1 MHVRVFLLL
10 LFSVFFAAQEVEEV
24 ITTGSLIKDVEA
36 DSSPVELI
44 TKDDLNDLNINNVA
58 EISKYL
64 SSSSGS
70 HFQTNSLDGVDQ
82 GMSNI
87 TLRGLDHASTL
98 ILINSK
104 RHTFSGTTSQEGEGY
119 IDTNIIPVIAFEKV
133 EVLKEGA
140 TSLYGS
146 DAVAGVIN
154 FFTYKEF
161 EGFKLKFGEQGT
173 TNYESKETNVGFLYG
188 AKNSNTN
195 LVIAYDQLEKKPLSA
210 NEIPRIAELG
220 LSLLGNTFIV
230 SAEDEINEGL
240 YAGTYFEGQIVPDP
254 NCIENGGRLSGGF
267 CRFLY
272 GTRFNIVNDEDH
284 QKFYF
289 SLSNKNH
296 ELTAISSNI
305 KVNDNPQSPSYPA
318 LSFLN
323 RAIQPGEAG
332 SPFNVPVRWYGR
344 PLAGL
349 YPSPLSPKDITQHHI
364 NYTYTTEMY
373 DYDFE
378 FSITNSEH
386 QNEHNRPDFIN
397 SRFLDA
403 IQGNGGPNGDLLWNV
418 FDPRE
423 NSRELTSYLQGAE
436 KSNKKGA
443 LTTIDFLARSE
454 YSNISFVLGAQMSN
468 ERLNISFNELAQ
480 VEYDKDGK
488 LTRTA
493 DLFFLGGGR
502 NISKSRD
509 KFALFLEAER
519 TFFEVLDLR
528 LAARY
533 EDYSN
538 DSSFDPKLSLRYQPN
553 EKVSLRASRGTSFA
567 MPSMAQMFPS
577 DVNLGSVQDGE
588 NGGVY
593 VRQAKLGNPNL
604 KPSLSTNTNFGFIF
618 DDNIQKLTIDYWE
631 IDFSDRIVLQSP
643 QALLDQNPN
652 GPSITRN
659 DIGDLIGITTT
670 YFNEESTLVSGIDFE
685 YQRFFDLKNYG
696 ELDLTIRGTNL
707 IEFITTNQD
716 NDVTC
721 LALNCLKKI
730 DRVGKFNFDSHI
742 HALPE
747 NRINS
752 FLKWRFNNYILG
764 LNARYIDSYVNNITI
779 PQASIDRGYSN
790 KVDSSLMFDLSVDL
804 PLSEIFTINTIDGDY
819 ELKTNFAIINL
830 FDEKAP
836 RLYDAPDFSYD
847 TRVHDPRGRMLSIQF
862 ELARK

>member
-1 MHVRVFLLL
+1 MYVRVFLLL
-10 LFSVFFAAQEVEEV
+10 FFSIFVVAQEVEEV

-44 TKDDLNDLNINNVA
+44 TKEDFDDLNINNVA

-64 SSSSGS
+64 TSSSGS
-70 HFQTNSLDGVDQ
+70 HFQTNALDGVDQ

-98 ILINSK
+98 VLINSK
-104 RHTFSGTTSQEGEGY
+104 RQTFSGTTSQEGEGY

-133 EVLKEGA
+133 EILKEGA

-154 FFTYKEF
+154 FFTYKKF
-161 EGFKLKFGEQGT
+161 DGFKLKFGEQNT

-188 AKNSNTN
+188 AKNSNID
-195 LVIAYDQLEKKPLSA
+195 LVIAYDQIEKKPLSA

-220 LSLLGNTFIV
+220 LSLLGNSFIV
-230 SAEDEINEGL
+230 SADDEIAEGL
-240 YAGTYFEGQIVPDP
+240 YAGTYTEGQIVPDP
-254 NCIENGGRLSGGF
+254 NCAENGGRLSGGF

-296 ELTAISSNI
+296 EFTAISSNI

-318 LSFLN
+318 LSFLT
-323 RAIQPGEAG
+323 RSIQPGEAG

-344 PLAGL
+344 PLGGL
-349 YPSPLSPKDITQHHI
+349 FPSPLSPKDITQHHI
-364 NYTYTTEMY
+364 NYTYITTVDNY
-373 DYDFE
+373 DIE
-378 FSITNSEH
+378 FSVTNSEH
-386 QNEHNRPDFIN
+386 ENEHNRPDFIN

-436 KSNKKGA
+436 QSNKKGG
-443 LTTIDFLARSE
+443 LTTLDFLASSKYSE
-454 YSNISFVLGAQMSN
+454 ISFVAGAQISN
-468 ERLNISFNELAQ
+468 EQLNITFNELAQ
-480 VEYDKDGK
+480 VESDEDGK
-488 LTRTA
+488 LTKTA

-502 NISKSRD
+502 NIAKSRN
-509 KFALFLEAER
+509 KFALFTEAER
-519 TFFEVLDLR
+519 DFFDVLNLR
-528 LAARY
+528 LAMRY

-538 DSSFDPKLSLRYQPN
+538 DSSFDPKLSLRYQPS
-553 EKVSLRASRGTSFA
+553 EKIALRLSQGTSFT

-577 DVNLGSVQDGE
+577 DVNLGSVLDGD

-593 VRQAKLGNPNL
+593 VRQAKIGNPDL
-604 KPSLSTNTNFGFIF
+604 KPATSTNTNLGFIF
-618 DDNIQKLTIDYWE
+618 SDDIQKFTLDYWE
-631 IDFSDRIVLQSP
+631 IDFKDRIILQSP
-643 QALLDQNPN
+643 QALLDQDPN
-652 GPSITRN
+652 GSSITRN
-659 DIGDLIGITTT
+659 DIGDLIGVTTT
-670 YFNEESTLVSGIDFE
+670 YFNEESTMVSGIDFE
-685 YQRFFDLKNYG
+685 YKRFFNLKNYG

-707 IEFITTNQD
+707 IEFLTPD
-716 NDVTC
+716 RNDVTC
-721 LALNCLKKI
+721 LALDCIQLI
-730 DRVGKFNFDSHI
+730 DRVGKFNFDSNT

-747 NRINS
+747 NRINA
-752 FLKWRFNNYILG
+752 FIKWKFNNYIFG
-764 LNARYIDSYVNNITI
+764 INTRYIDGYTNDTPI
-779 PQASIDRGYSN
+779 PPASIDRGYSN
-790 KVDSSLMFDLSVDL
+790 EVDSSFLLDFSVDL
-804 PLSEIFTINTIDGDY
+804 PLSDLFTIDTIGGDY

-830 FDEKAP
+830 FDEDAP
-836 RLYDAPDFSYD
+836 RLYDAPDFSFD

-862 ELARK
+862 ELAKK

>member
-1 MHVRVFLLL
+1 MRVRVFLLL
-10 LFSVFFAAQEVEEV
+10 FFSIFVITQEVEEV
-24 ITTGSLIKDVEA
+24 IITGSLIKDIEA

-44 TKDDLNDLNINNVA
+44 TKEDFDDLNINNVA

-64 SSSSGS
+64 TSSSGS
-70 HFQTNSLDGVDQ
+70 HFQTNALDGVDQ

-98 ILINSK
+98 VLLNSK

-133 EVLKEGA
+133 EILKEGA

-154 FFTYKEF
+154 FFTYKDF

-188 AKNSNTN
+188 AKNWNTN

-220 LSLLGNTFIV
+220 LSLLGNSFIV
-230 SAEDEINEGL
+230 SADDEIDEGL
-240 YAGTYFEGQIVPDP
+240 YAGTYTEDQIVPDP
-254 NCIENGGRLSGGF
+254 NCAENGGRLSGGF

-289 SLSNKNH
+289 SLSNEYH

-318 LSFLN
+318 LSFLT
-323 RAIQPGEAG
+323 RSIQPGEAG

-344 PLAGL
+344 PLGGL
-349 YPSPLSPKDITQHHI
+349 FPSPLSPKDITQHHI
-364 NYTYTTEMY
+364 NYTYMNTID
-373 DYDFE
+373 DYDIE

-386 QNEHNRPDFIN
+386 ENTHNRPDFIN

-403 IQGNGGPNGDLLWNV
+403 IQGNGGPNGDLFWNV
-418 FDPRE
+418 FNPRE

-436 KSNKKGA
+436 KSNKKGG
-443 LTTIDFLARSE
+443 LTTLDFLASSKYSE
-454 YSNISFVLGAQMSN
+454 ISFVVGTQISN
-468 ERLNISFNELAQ
+468 EQLNINFNELAQ
-480 VEYDKDGK
+480 VESDKDGK
-488 LTRTA
+488 LTKTA

-502 NISKSRD
+502 NIAKSRD
-509 KFALFLEAER
+509 KFALFAEAER
-519 TFFEVLDLR
+519 EFFDVLDLR
-528 LAARY
+528 LAMRY

-538 DSSFDPKLSLRYQPN
+538 DSSFDPKLSLRYQPSK
-553 EKVSLRASRGTSFA
+553 KVILRLSRGTSFT
-567 MPSMAQMFPS
+567 MPSMPQMFPS
-577 DVNLGSVQDGE
+577 DVNLGSVLDGD

-593 VRQAKLGNPNL
+593 VRQAKIGNPDL
-604 KPSLSTNTNFGFIF
+604 KPATSTNSNFGFIF
-618 DDNIQKLTIDYWE
+618 NDGIQKFTLDYWK
-631 IDFSDRIVLQSP
+631 IDFKDRIVLQSP
-643 QALLDQNPN
+643 QSLLNQDPN

-659 DIGDLIGITTT
+659 DIGDLVGVTTT
-670 YFNEESTLVSGIDFE
+670 YFNEESTVVSGIDFE
-685 YQRFFDLKNYG
+685 YKRFFNLKNYG
-696 ELDLTIRGTNL
+696 ELDFVIRGTNL
-707 IEFITTNQD
+707 IEFLTPD
-716 NDVTC
+716 RNDVSC
-721 LALNCLKKI
+721 LALGCVQLI
-730 DRVGKFNFDSHI
+730 DRIGKFNFDSNT

-747 NRINS
+747 NRINT
-752 FLKWRFNNYILG
+752 FLNWKFNNYIFG
-764 LNARYIDSYVNNITI
+764 LNARYIDGYRNNTPI
-779 PQASIDRGYSN
+779 PDVSINRGYSN
-790 KVDSSLMFDLSVDL
+790 EVESSFLFDLSVDL
-804 PLSEIFTINTIDGDY
+804 PLSDLFTINTNDGDY

-830 FDEKAP
+830 FDEDAP
-836 RLYDAPDFSYD
+836 RLYDAPDFSFD

>member
-10 LFSVFFAAQEVEEV
+10 FFSIFVLTQEVEEV
-24 ITTGSLIKDVEA
+24 ITTGSLIKDIEA
-36 DSSPVELI
+36 NSLPVELI
-44 TKDDLNDLNINNVA
+44 TKEDFDDLNINSVA

-70 HFQTNSLDGVDQ
+70 HFQTNALDGVDQ

-98 ILINSK
+98 VLINSK
-104 RHTFSGTTSQEGEGY
+104 RQTFSGTTSQEGEGY
-119 IDTNIIPVIAFEKV
+119 IDMNIIPVIAFEKV
-133 EVLKEGA
+133 EILKEGA

-146 DAVAGVIN
+146 DSVAGVIN

-161 EGFKLKFGEQGT
+161 DGFKLKFGEQNT

-188 AKNSNTN
+188 AKNWNID

-230 SAEDEINEGL
+230 SADDEIAEGL
-240 YAGTYFEGQIVPDP
+240 YAGNYTENQIVPDP
-254 NCIENGGRLSGGF
+254 NCVENGGILSGGY

-284 QKFYF
+284 QKFYL

-296 ELTAISSNI
+296 EFTSISSNI

-318 LSFLN
+318 LSFLT
-323 RAIQPGEAG
+323 RSIQPGEAG

-344 PLAGL
+344 PLGGL
-349 YPSPLSPKDITQHHI
+349 FPSPLSPKDITQHHI
-364 NYTYTTEMY
+364 NYTYMTTLD
-373 DYDFE
+373 DYDIE

-386 QNEHNRPDFIN
+386 ENKHNRPDFIN

-418 FDPRE
+418 FNPRE

-436 KSNKKGA
+436 KSNKKGG
-443 LTTIDFLARSE
+443 LTTLDFLVSSK
-454 YSNISFVLGAQMSN
+454 YSDISFVAGAQISN
-468 ERLNISFNELAQ
+468 EQLNITFNEIAQ
-480 VEYDKDGK
+480 VESDEDGK
-488 LTRTA
+488 LTKTA

-509 KFALFLEAER
+509 KFALFVEAER
-519 TFFEVLDLR
+519 EFFNVLDLR
-528 LAARY
+528 LAMRY

-538 DSSFDPKLSLRYQPN
+538 DSSFDPKLSLRYQPS
-553 EKVSLRASRGTSFA
+553 EKVAFRFSRGTSFT

-577 DVNLGSVQDGE
+577 DVNLGSVLDGD

-593 VRQAKLGNPNL
+593 VRQAKIGNPDL
-604 KPSLSTNTNFGFIF
+604 KPATSTNTNLGFIF
-618 DDNIQKLTIDYWE
+618 SDNIQKFTLDYWE
-631 IDFSDRIVLQSP
+631 IDFEDRIILQSP
-643 QALLDQNPN
+643 QALLDQDPN
-652 GPSITRN
+652 GSSITRN
-659 DIGDLIGITTT
+659 DIGDLIGVTTT
-670 YFNEESTLVSGIDFE
+670 YFNEESTIVSGIDFE
-685 YQRFFDLKNYG
+685 YKRFFNLKNYG

-707 IEFITTNQD
+707 IEFLTPD
-716 NDVTC
+716 RNDVTC
-721 LALNCLKKI
+721 LALDCIQLI
-730 DRVGKFNFDSHI
+730 DRVGKFNFDSNT

-747 NRINS
+747 NRINA
-752 FLKWRFNNYILG
+752 FIKWKFNNYIFG
-764 LNARYIDSYVNNITI
+764 INTRYIDGYTNDTPI
-779 PQASIDRGYSN
+779 PQVSIDRGYSN
-790 KVDSSLMFDLSVDL
+790 KVDSSFLLDFSVDL
-804 PLSEIFTINTIDGDY
+804 PLSDLFTIDTIDGDY

-830 FDEKAP
+830 FDEDAP
-836 RLYDAPDFSYD
+836 RLYDAPDFSFD

-862 ELARK
+862 ELAKK

>member
-1 MHVRVFLLL
+1 MRVRVFLLL
-10 LFSVFFAAQEVEEV
+10 FFSIFVITQEVEEV
-24 ITTGSLIKDVEA
+24 IITGSLIKDIEA

-44 TKDDLNDLNINNVA
+44 TKEDFDDLNINNVA

-64 SSSSGS
+64 TSSSGS
-70 HFQTNSLDGVDQ
+70 HFQTNALDGVDQ

-98 ILINSK
+98 VLLNSK

-133 EVLKEGA
+133 EILKEGA

-154 FFTYKEF
+154 FFTYKDF

-188 AKNSNTN
+188 AKNWNTN

-220 LSLLGNTFIV
+220 LSLLGNSFIV
-230 SAEDEINEGL
+230 SADDEIDEGL
-240 YAGTYFEGQIVPDP
+240 YAGTYTEDQIVPDP
-254 NCIENGGRLSGGF
+254 NCAENGGRLSGGF

-289 SLSNKNH
+289 SLSNEYH

-318 LSFLN
+318 LSFLT
-323 RAIQPGEAG
+323 RSIQPGEAG

-344 PLAGL
+344 PLGGL
-349 YPSPLSPKDITQHHI
+349 FPSPLSPKDITQHHI
-364 NYTYTTEMY
+364 NYTYMNTID
-373 DYDFE
+373 DYDIE

-386 QNEHNRPDFIN
+386 ENTHNRPDFIN

-403 IQGNGGPNGDLLWNV
+403 IQGNGGPNGDLFWNV
-418 FDPRE
+418 FNPRE

-436 KSNKKGA
+436 KSNKKGG
-443 LTTIDFLARSE
+443 LTTLDFLASSKYSE
-454 YSNISFVLGAQMSN
+454 ISFVVGTQISN
-468 ERLNISFNELAQ
+468 EQLNINFNELAQ
-480 VEYDKDGK
+480 VESDKDGK
-488 LTRTA
+488 LTKTA

-502 NISKSRD
+502 NIAKSRD
-509 KFALFLEAER
+509 KFALFAEAER
-519 TFFEVLDLR
+519 EFFDVLDLR
-528 LAARY
+528 LAMRY

-538 DSSFDPKLSLRYQPN
+538 DSSFDPKLSLRYQPSK
-553 EKVSLRASRGTSFA
+553 KVILRLSRGTSFT
-567 MPSMAQMFPS
+567 MPSMPQMFPS
-577 DVNLGSVQDGE
+577 DVNLGSVLDGD

-593 VRQAKLGNPNL
+593 VRQAKIGNPDL
-604 KPSLSTNTNFGFIF
+604 KPATSTNSNFGFIF
-618 DDNIQKLTIDYWE
+618 NDGIQKFTLDYWK
-631 IDFSDRIVLQSP
+631 IDFKDRIVLQSP
-643 QALLDQNPN
+643 QALLDQDPN

-659 DIGDLIGITTT
+659 DIGDLVGVTTT
-670 YFNEESTLVSGIDFE
+670 YFNEESTVVSGIDFE
-685 YQRFFDLKNYG
+685 YKRFFNLKNYG
-696 ELDLTIRGTNL
+696 ELDFVIRGTNL
-707 IEFITTNQD
+707 IEFLTPD
-716 NDVTC
+716 RNDVSC
-721 LALNCLKKI
+721 LALGCVQLI
-730 DRVGKFNFDSHI
+730 DRIGKFNFDSNT

-747 NRINS
+747 NRINT
-752 FLKWRFNNYILG
+752 FLNWKFNNYIFG
-764 LNARYIDSYVNNITI
+764 LNARYIDGYRNNTPI
-779 PQASIDRGYSN
+779 PDVSINRGYSN
-790 KVDSSLMFDLSVDL
+790 EVESSFLFDLSVDL
-804 PLSEIFTINTIDGDY
+804 PLSDLFTIDTIDGDY

-830 FDEKAP
+830 FDEDAP
-836 RLYDAPDFSYD
+836 RLYDAPDFSFD

>member
-10 LFSVFFAAQEVEEV
+10 FFSIFVVTQEVEEV

-44 TKDDLNDLNINNVA
+44 TKNDFDNLNINNVA

-64 SSSSGS
+64 TSSSGS
-70 HFQTNSLDGVDQ
+70 HFQTNALDGVDQ

-98 ILINSK
+98 VLINSK

-133 EVLKEGA
+133 EILKEGA

-154 FFTYKEF
+154 FFTYKDF

-188 AKNSNTN
+188 AKNRNTN

-220 LSLLGNTFIV
+220 LSLLGNSFIV
-230 SAEDEINEGL
+230 SADDEIDEGL
-240 YAGTYFEGQIVPDP
+240 YAGTYIEGQIVPDP
-254 NCIENGGRLSGGF
+254 NCAENGGRLSGGF

-289 SLSNKNH
+289 SLSNKYH

-318 LSFLN
+318 LSFLT
-323 RAIQPGEAG
+323 RSIQPGEAG
-332 SPFNVPVRWYGR
+332 SPFNVPVKWYGR
-344 PLAGL
+344 PLGGL
-349 YPSPLSPKDITQHHI
+349 FPSPLSPKDITQYHI
-364 NYTYTTEMY
+364 NYTYMNTFD
-373 DYDFE
+373 DYDIE

-386 QNEHNRPDFIN
+386 ENVHNRPDFIN

-403 IQGNGGPNGDLLWNV
+403 IQGNGGPNGDLFWNV
-418 FDPRE
+418 FNPRE

-436 KSNKKGA
+436 KSKKKGG
-443 LTTIDFLARSE
+443 LTTLDFLASSKYSE
-454 YSNISFVLGAQMSN
+454 ISFVVGAQISN
-468 ERLNISFNELAQ
+468 EQLNIVFNELAQ
-480 VEYDKDGK
+480 VEYDNDGK
-488 LTRTA
+488 LTKTA

-509 KFALFLEAER
+509 KFALFIEAER
-519 TFFEVLDLR
+519 EFFDVIDLR
-528 LAARY
+528 LAMRY

-553 EKVSLRASRGTSFA
+553 EKISLRASRGTSFS

-577 DVNLGSVQDGE
+577 DVNLGSVLDGD

-593 VRQAKLGNPNL
+593 VRQAKLGNPDL
-604 KPSLSTNTNFGFIF
+604 KPGISTNSNFGFIF
-618 DDNIQKLTIDYWE
+618 NDDIQKFTLDYWK
-631 IDFSDRIVLQSP
+631 IDFEDRIVLQSP
-643 QALLDQNPN
+643 QALLGQDPN
-652 GPSITRN
+652 GSSITRN

-670 YFNEESTLVSGIDFE
+670 YFNEESTMVSGIDFE
-685 YQRFFDLKNYG
+685 YKRFFDLKNYG
-696 ELDLTIRGTNL
+696 ELDFTIRGTNL
-707 IEFITTNQD
+707 IEFLTPD
-716 NDVTC
+716 RNDITC
-721 LALNCLKKI
+721 LALDCLELI
-730 DRVGKFNFDSHI
+730 DRVGKFNFDAHT

-747 NRINS
+747 NRINT
-752 FLKWRFNNYILG
+752 FINWKFNNYIFG
-764 LNARYIDSYVNNITI
+764 INTRYIDGYKNNKTI
-779 PQASIDRGYSN
+779 PQSAIDRGYSN
-790 KVDSSLMFDLSVDL
+790 EVDSSFLFDLSIYL
-804 PLSEIFTINTIDGDY
+804 PLSDLFTINTADGDY

-830 FDEKAP
+830 FDEDAP
-836 RLYDAPDFSYD
+836 RLYDAPDFSFD

-862 ELARK
+862 EIARK

>member
-10 LFSVFFAAQEVEEV
+10 FFSIFVLTQEVEEV
-24 ITTGSLIKDVEA
+24 ITTGSLIKDIEA
-36 DSSPVELI
+36 NSLPVELI
-44 TKDDLNDLNINNVA
+44 TKEDFDDLNINSVA

-70 HFQTNSLDGVDQ
+70 HFQTNALDGVDQ

-98 ILINSK
+98 VLINSK
-104 RHTFSGTTSQEGEGY
+104 RQTFSGTTSQEGEGY
-119 IDTNIIPVIAFEKV
+119 IDMNIIPVIAFEKV
-133 EVLKEGA
+133 EILKEGA

-146 DAVAGVIN
+146 DSVAGVIN

-161 EGFKLKFGEQGT
+161 DGFKLKFGEQNT

-188 AKNSNTN
+188 AKNWNID

-220 LSLLGNTFIV
+220 LSPLGNTFIV
-230 SAEDEINEGL
+230 SADDEIAEGL
-240 YAGTYFEGQIVPDP
+240 YAGNYTENQIVPDP
-254 NCIENGGRLSGGF
+254 NCVENGGILSGGY

-284 QKFYF
+284 QKFYL

-296 ELTAISSNI
+296 EFTSISSNI

-318 LSFLN
+318 LSFLT
-323 RAIQPGEAG
+323 RSIQPGEAG

-344 PLAGL
+344 PLGGL
-349 YPSPLSPKDITQHHI
+349 FPSPLSPKDITQHHI
-364 NYTYTTEMY
+364 NYTYMTTLD
-373 DYDFE
+373 DYDIE

-386 QNEHNRPDFIN
+386 ENKHNRPDFIN

-418 FDPRE
+418 FNPRE

-436 KSNKKGA
+436 KSNKKGG
-443 LTTIDFLARSE
+443 LTTLDFLVSSK
-454 YSNISFVLGAQMSN
+454 YSDISFVAGAQISN
-468 ERLNISFNELAQ
+468 EQLNITFNEIAQ
-480 VEYDKDGK
+480 VESDEDGK
-488 LTRTA
+488 LTKTA

-509 KFALFLEAER
+509 KFALFVEAER
-519 TFFEVLDLR
+519 EFFNVLDLR
-528 LAARY
+528 LAMRY

-538 DSSFDPKLSLRYQPN
+538 DSSFDPKLSLRYQPS
-553 EKVSLRASRGTSFA
+553 EKVAFRFSRGTSFT

-577 DVNLGSVQDGE
+577 DVNLGSVLDGD

-593 VRQAKLGNPNL
+593 VRQAKIGNPDL
-604 KPSLSTNTNFGFIF
+604 KPATSTNTNLGFIF
-618 DDNIQKLTIDYWE
+618 NDNIQKFTLDYWE
-631 IDFSDRIVLQSP
+631 IDFEDRIILQSP
-643 QALLDQNPN
+643 QALLDQDPN
-652 GPSITRN
+652 GSSITRN
-659 DIGDLIGITTT
+659 DIGDLIGVTTT
-670 YFNEESTLVSGIDFE
+670 YFNEESTIVSGIDFE
-685 YQRFFDLKNYG
+685 YKRFFNLKNYG

-707 IEFITTNQD
+707 IEFLTPD
-716 NDVTC
+716 RNDVTC
-721 LALNCLKKI
+721 LALDCIQLI
-730 DRVGKFNFDSHI
+730 DRVGKFNFDSNT

-747 NRINS
+747 NRINA
-752 FLKWRFNNYILG
+752 FIKWKFNNYIFG
-764 LNARYIDSYVNNITI
+764 INTRYIDGYTNDTPI
-779 PQASIDRGYSN
+779 PQVSIDRGYSN
-790 KVDSSLMFDLSVDL
+790 KVDSSFLLDFSVDL
-804 PLSEIFTINTIDGDY
+804 PLSDLFTIDTIDGDY

-830 FDEKAP
+830 FDEDAP
-836 RLYDAPDFSYD
+836 RLYDAPDFSFD

-862 ELARK
+862 ELAKK

>member
-10 LFSVFFAAQEVEEV
+10 FFSIFVVTQEVEEV

-44 TKDDLNDLNINNVA
+44 TKNDFDNLNINNVA

-64 SSSSGS
+64 TSSSGS
-70 HFQTNSLDGVDQ
+70 HFQTNALDGVDQ

-98 ILINSK
+98 VLINSK

-133 EVLKEGA
+133 EILKEGA

-154 FFTYKEF
+154 FFTYKDF

-188 AKNSNTN
+188 AKNRNTN

-220 LSLLGNTFIV
+220 LSLLGNSFIV
-230 SAEDEINEGL
+230 SADDEIDEGL
-240 YAGTYFEGQIVPDP
+240 YAGTYIEGQIVPDP
-254 NCIENGGRLSGGF
+254 NCAENGGRLSGGF

-289 SLSNKNH
+289 SLSNKYH

-318 LSFLN
+318 LSFLT
-323 RAIQPGEAG
+323 RSIQPGEAG
-332 SPFNVPVRWYGR
+332 SPFNVPVKWYGR
-344 PLAGL
+344 PLGGL
-349 YPSPLSPKDITQHHI
+349 FPSPLSPKDITQHHI
-364 NYTYTTEMY
+364 NYTYMNTFD
-373 DYDFE
+373 DYDIE

-386 QNEHNRPDFIN
+386 ENVHNRPDFIN

-403 IQGNGGPNGDLLWNV
+403 IQGNGGPNGDLFWNV
-418 FDPRE
+418 FNPRE

-436 KSNKKGA
+436 KSKKKGG
-443 LTTIDFLARSE
+443 LTTLDFLASSKYSE
-454 YSNISFVLGAQMSN
+454 ISFVVGAQISN
-468 ERLNISFNELAQ
+468 EQLNIVFNELAQ
-480 VEYDKDGK
+480 VEYDNDGK
-488 LTRTA
+488 LTKTA

-509 KFALFLEAER
+509 KFALFIEAER
-519 TFFEVLDLR
+519 EFFDVIDLR
-528 LAARY
+528 LAMRY

-553 EKVSLRASRGTSFA
+553 EKISLRASRGTSFS

-577 DVNLGSVQDGE
+577 DVNLGSVLDGD

-593 VRQAKLGNPNL
+593 VRQAKLGNPDL
-604 KPSLSTNTNFGFIF
+604 KPGISTNSNFGFIF
-618 DDNIQKLTIDYWE
+618 NDDIQKFTLDYWK
-631 IDFSDRIVLQSP
+631 IDFEDRIVLQSP
-643 QALLDQNPN
+643 QALLGQDPN
-652 GPSITRN
+652 GSSITRN

-670 YFNEESTLVSGIDFE
+670 YFNEESTMVSGIDFE
-685 YQRFFDLKNYG
+685 YKRFFDLKNYG
-696 ELDLTIRGTNL
+696 ELDFTIRGTNL
-707 IEFITTNQD
+707 IEFLTPD
-716 NDVTC
+716 RNDITC
-721 LALNCLKKI
+721 LALDCLQLI
-730 DRVGKFNFDSHI
+730 DRVGKFNFDAHT

-747 NRINS
+747 NRINT
-752 FLKWRFNNYILG
+752 FINWKFNNYIFG
-764 LNARYIDSYVNNITI
+764 INTRYIDGYKNNKTI
-779 PQASIDRGYSN
+779 PQSAIDRGYSN
-790 KVDSSLMFDLSVDL
+790 EVDSSFLFDLSVDL
-804 PLSEIFTINTIDGDY
+804 PLSDLFTINTADGDY

-830 FDEKAP
+830 FDEDAP
-836 RLYDAPDFSYD
+836 RLYDAPDFSFD

-862 ELARK
+862 EIARK

>member
-10 LFSVFFAAQEVEEV
+10 FFSIFVLTQEVEEV
-24 ITTGSLIKDVEA
+24 ITTGSLIKDIEA
-36 DSSPVELI
+36 NSLPVELI
-44 TKDDLNDLNINNVA
+44 TKEDFDDLNINSVA

-70 HFQTNSLDGVDQ
+70 HFQTNALDGVDQ

-98 ILINSK
+98 VLINSK
-104 RHTFSGTTSQEGEGY
+104 RQTFSGTTSQEGEGY
-119 IDTNIIPVIAFEKV
+119 IDMNIIPVIAFEKV
-133 EVLKEGA
+133 EILKEGA

-146 DAVAGVIN
+146 DSVAGVIN

-161 EGFKLKFGEQGT
+161 DGFKLKFGEQNT

-188 AKNSNTN
+188 AKNWNID

-230 SAEDEINEGL
+230 SADDEIAEGL
-240 YAGTYFEGQIVPDP
+240 YAGNYTENQIVPDP
-254 NCIENGGRLSGGF
+254 NCVENGGILSGGY

-284 QKFYF
+284 QKFYL

-296 ELTAISSNI
+296 EFTSISSNI

-318 LSFLN
+318 LSFLT
-323 RAIQPGEAG
+323 RSIQPGEAG

-344 PLAGL
+344 PLGGL
-349 YPSPLSPKDITQHHI
+349 FPSPLSPKDITQHHI
-364 NYTYTTEMY
+364 NYTYMTTVD
-373 DYDFE
+373 DYDIE

-386 QNEHNRPDFIN
+386 ENKHNRPDFIN

-418 FDPRE
+418 FNPRE

-436 KSNKKGA
+436 KSNKKGG
-443 LTTIDFLARSE
+443 LTTLDFLVSSK
-454 YSNISFVLGAQMSN
+454 YSDISFVAGAQISN
-468 ERLNISFNELAQ
+468 EQLNITFNEIAQ
-480 VEYDKDGK
+480 VESDEDGK
-488 LTRTA
+488 LTKTA

-509 KFALFLEAER
+509 KFALFVEAER
-519 TFFEVLDLR
+519 EFFNVLDLR
-528 LAARY
+528 LAMRY

-538 DSSFDPKLSLRYQPN
+538 DSSFDPKLSLRYQPS
-553 EKVSLRASRGTSFA
+553 EKVAFRFSRGTSFT

-577 DVNLGSVQDGE
+577 DVNLGSVLDGD

-593 VRQAKLGNPNL
+593 VRQAKIGNPDL
-604 KPSLSTNTNFGFIF
+604 KPATSTNTNLGFIF
-618 DDNIQKLTIDYWE
+618 NDNIQKFTLDYWE
-631 IDFSDRIVLQSP
+631 IDFEDRIILQSP
-643 QALLDQNPN
+643 QALLDQDPN
-652 GPSITRN
+652 GSSITRN
-659 DIGDLIGITTT
+659 DIGDLIGVTTT
-670 YFNEESTLVSGIDFE
+670 YFNEESTIVSGIDFE
-685 YQRFFDLKNYG
+685 YKRFFNLKNYG

-707 IEFITTNQD
+707 IEFLTPD
-716 NDVTC
+716 RNDVTC
-721 LALNCLKKI
+721 LALDCIQLI
-730 DRVGKFNFDSHI
+730 DRVGKFNFDSNT

-747 NRINS
+747 NRINA
-752 FLKWRFNNYILG
+752 FIKWKFNNYIFG
-764 LNARYIDSYVNNITI
+764 INTRYIDGYTNDTPI
-779 PQASIDRGYSN
+779 PQVSIDRGYSN
-790 KVDSSLMFDLSVDL
+790 KVDSSFLLDFSVDL
-804 PLSEIFTINTIDGDY
+804 PLSDLFTIDTIDGDY

-830 FDEKAP
+830 FDEDAP
-836 RLYDAPDFSYD
+836 RLYDAPDFSFD

-862 ELARK
+862 ELAKK

>member
-10 LFSVFFAAQEVEEV
+10 FFSIFVVSQEVEEV

-44 TKDDLNDLNINNVA
+44 TKEDFDDLNINNVA

-64 SSSSGS
+64 TSSSGS
-70 HFQTNSLDGVDQ
+70 HFQTNALDGVDQ

-98 ILINSK
+98 VLINSK
-104 RHTFSGTTSQEGEGY
+104 RQTFSGTTSQEGEGY

-133 EVLKEGA
+133 EILKEGA

-161 EGFKLKFGEQGT
+161 DGFKLKFGEQNT

-188 AKNSNTN
+188 AKNWNID

-230 SAEDEINEGL
+230 SADDEIAEGL
-240 YAGTYFEGQIVPDP
+240 YAGNYTENQIVPDP
-254 NCIENGGRLSGGF
+254 NCVENGGILSGGY

-284 QKFYF
+284 QKFYL

-296 ELTAISSNI
+296 EFTSISSNI

-318 LSFLN
+318 LSFLT
-323 RAIQPGEAG
+323 RSIQPGEAG

-344 PLAGL
+344 PLGGL
-349 YPSPLSPKDITQHHI
+349 FPSPLSPKDITQHHI
-364 NYTYTTEMY
+364 NYTYMTTVD
-373 DYDFE
+373 DYDIE

-386 QNEHNRPDFIN
+386 ENKHNRPDFIN

-418 FDPRE
+418 FNPRE

-436 KSNKKGA
+436 KSNKKGG
-443 LTTIDFLARSE
+443 LTTLDFLVSSK
-454 YSNISFVLGAQMSN
+454 YSDISFVAGAQISN
-468 ERLNISFNELAQ
+468 EQLNITFNEIAQ
-480 VEYDKDGK
+480 VESDEDGK
-488 LTRTA
+488 LTKTA

-509 KFALFLEAER
+509 KFALFVEAER
-519 TFFEVLDLR
+519 EFFNVLDLR
-528 LAARY
+528 LAMRY

-538 DSSFDPKLSLRYQPN
+538 DSSFDPKLSLRYQPS
-553 EKVSLRASRGTSFA
+553 EKVAFRFSRGTSFT

-577 DVNLGSVQDGE
+577 DVNLGSVLDGD

-593 VRQAKLGNPNL
+593 VRQAKIGNPDL
-604 KPSLSTNTNFGFIF
+604 KPATSTNTNLGFIF
-618 DDNIQKLTIDYWE
+618 NDNIQKFTLDYWE
-631 IDFSDRIVLQSP
+631 IDFEDRIILQSP
-643 QALLDQNPN
+643 QALLDQDPN
-652 GPSITRN
+652 GSSITRN
-659 DIGDLIGITTT
+659 DIGDLIGVTTT
-670 YFNEESTLVSGIDFE
+670 YFNEESTIVSGIDFE
-685 YQRFFDLKNYG
+685 YKRFFNLKNYG

-707 IEFITTNQD
+707 IEFLTPD
-716 NDVTC
+716 RNDVTC
-721 LALNCLKKI
+721 LALDCIQLI
-730 DRVGKFNFDSHI
+730 DRVGKFNFDSNT

-747 NRINS
+747 NRINA
-752 FLKWRFNNYILG
+752 FIKWKFNNYIFG
-764 LNARYIDSYVNNITI
+764 INTRYIDGYTNDTPI
-779 PQASIDRGYSN
+779 PQVSIDRGYSN
-790 KVDSSLMFDLSVDL
+790 KVDSSFLLDFSVDL
-804 PLSEIFTINTIDGDY
+804 PLSDLFTIDTIDGDY

-830 FDEKAP
+830 FDEDAP
-836 RLYDAPDFSYD
+836 RLYDAPDFSFD

-862 ELARK
+862 ELAKK

>member
-10 LFSVFFAAQEVEEV
+10 FFSIFVLTQEVEEV
-24 ITTGSLIKDVEA
+24 ITTGSLIKDIEA
-36 DSSPVELI
+36 NSLPVELI
-44 TKDDLNDLNINNVA
+44 TKEDFDDLNINSVA

-70 HFQTNSLDGVDQ
+70 HFQTNALDGVDQ

-98 ILINSK
+98 VLINSK
-104 RHTFSGTTSQEGEGY
+104 RQTFSGTTSQEGEGY
-119 IDTNIIPVIAFEKV
+119 IDMNIIPVIAFEKV
-133 EVLKEGA
+133 EILKEGA

-146 DAVAGVIN
+146 DSVAGVIN

-161 EGFKLKFGEQGT
+161 DGFKLKFGEQNT

-188 AKNSNTN
+188 AKNWNID

-230 SAEDEINEGL
+230 SADDEIAEGL
-240 YAGTYFEGQIVPDP
+240 YAGNYTENQIVPDP
-254 NCIENGGRLSGGF
+254 NCVENGGILSGGY

-284 QKFYF
+284 QKFYL

-296 ELTAISSNI
+296 EFTSISSNI

-318 LSFLN
+318 LSFLT
-323 RAIQPGEAG
+323 RSIQPGEAG

-344 PLAGL
+344 PLGGL
-349 YPSPLSPKDITQHHI
+349 FPSPLSPKDITQHHI
-364 NYTYTTEMY
+364 NYTYMTTVD
-373 DYDFE
+373 DYDIE

-386 QNEHNRPDFIN
+386 ENKHNRPDFIN

-418 FDPRE
+418 FNPRE

-436 KSNKKGA
+436 KSNKKGG
-443 LTTIDFLARSE
+443 LTTLDFLVSSK
-454 YSNISFVLGAQMSN
+454 YSDISFVAGAQISN
-468 ERLNISFNELAQ
+468 EQLNITFNEIAQ
-480 VEYDKDGK
+480 VESDEDGK
-488 LTRTA
+488 LTKTA

-502 NISKSRD
+502 NIYKSRD
-509 KFALFLEAER
+509 KFALFVEAER
-519 TFFEVLDLR
+519 EFFNVLDLR
-528 LAARY
+528 LAMRY

-538 DSSFDPKLSLRYQPN
+538 DSSFDPKLSLRYQPS
-553 EKVSLRASRGTSFA
+553 EKVAFRFSRGTSFT

-577 DVNLGSVQDGE
+577 DVNLGSVLDGD

-593 VRQAKLGNPNL
+593 VRQAKIGNPDL
-604 KPSLSTNTNFGFIF
+604 KPATSTNTNLGFIF
-618 DDNIQKLTIDYWE
+618 SDNIQKFTLDYWE
-631 IDFSDRIVLQSP
+631 IDFEDRIILQSP
-643 QALLDQNPN
+643 QALLDQDPN
-652 GPSITRN
+652 GSSITRN
-659 DIGDLIGITTT
+659 DIGDLIGVTTT
-670 YFNEESTLVSGIDFE
+670 YFNEESTIVSGIDFE
-685 YQRFFDLKNYG
+685 YKRFFNLKNYG

-707 IEFITTNQD
+707 IEFLTPD
-716 NDVTC
+716 RNDVTC
-721 LALNCLKKI
+721 LALDCIQLI
-730 DRVGKFNFDSHI
+730 DRVGKFNFDSNT

-747 NRINS
+747 NRINA
-752 FLKWRFNNYILG
+752 FIKWKFNNYIFG
-764 LNARYIDSYVNNITI
+764 INTRYIDGYTNDTPI
-779 PQASIDRGYSN
+779 PQVSIDRGYSN
-790 KVDSSLMFDLSVDL
+790 KVDSSFLLDFSVDL
-804 PLSEIFTINTIDGDY
+804 PLSDLFTIDTIDGDY

-830 FDEKAP
+830 FDEDAP
-836 RLYDAPDFSYD
+836 RLYDAPDFSFD

-862 ELARK
+862 ELAKK

>member
-1 MHVRVFLLL
+1 MHIRVFLLL
-10 LFSVFFAAQEVEEV
+10 FFSIFVVTQEVEEV

-44 TKDDLNDLNINNVA
+44 TKNDFDNLNINSVA

-64 SSSSGS
+64 TSSSGS
-70 HFQTNSLDGVDQ
+70 HFQTNALDGVDQ

-98 ILINSK
+98 VLINSK

-119 IDTNIIPVIAFEKV
+119 IDVNIIPIIAFEKV
-133 EVLKEGA
+133 EILKEGA

-154 FFTYKEF
+154 FFTYKDF

-188 AKNSNTN
+188 TKNRNTN

-220 LSLLGNTFIV
+220 LSLLGNSFIV
-230 SAEDEINEGL
+230 SADDEIDEGL
-240 YAGTYFEGQIVPDP
+240 YAGTYIEGQIVPDP
-254 NCIENGGRLSGGF
+254 NCAENGGRLSGGF

-289 SLSNKNH
+289 SLSNNYH

-318 LSFLN
+318 LSFLT
-323 RAIQPGEAG
+323 RSIQPGEAG

-344 PLAGL
+344 PLGGL
-349 YPSPLSPKDITQHHI
+349 FPSPLSPKDITQHHI
-364 NYTYTTEMY
+364 NYTYTNTID
-373 DYDFE
+373 DYDIE

-386 QNEHNRPDFIN
+386 ENVHNRPDFVN

-403 IQGNGGPNGDLLWNV
+403 IQGNGGPNGDLFWNV
-418 FDPRE
+418 FNPRE
-423 NSRELTSYLQGAE
+423 NSRELTNYLQGAE
-436 KSNKKGA
+436 KSNKKGG
-443 LTTIDFLARSE
+443 LTTLDFLASSKYSE
-454 YSNISFVLGAQMSN
+454 ISFVVGAQISN
-468 ERLNISFNELAQ
+468 EQLNVVFNELAQ
-480 VEYDKDGK
+480 VEYDNDGK
-488 LTRTA
+488 LTKTA

-509 KFALFLEAER
+509 KFALFIEAER
-519 TFFEVLDLR
+519 EFFDVLDLR
-528 LAARY
+528 LAMRY

-538 DSSFDPKLSLRYQPN
+538 DSSFDPKLSLKYQPN
-553 EKVSLRASRGTSFA
+553 EKISLRASRGTSFS

-577 DVNLGSVQDGE
+577 DVNLGSVSDGD

-593 VRQAKLGNPNL
+593 VRQAKLGNPDL
-604 KPSLSTNTNFGFIF
+604 KPGISTNSNFGFIF
-618 DDNIQKLTIDYWE
+618 NDDIQKFTLDYWK
-631 IDFSDRIVLQSP
+631 IDFEDRIVLQSP
-643 QALLDQNPN
+643 QALLDQDPN
-652 GPSITRN
+652 GLSITRN

-670 YFNEESTLVSGIDFE
+670 YFNEESTMVSGIDFE
-685 YQRFFDLKNYG
+685 YKRFFDLKNYG
-696 ELDLTIRGTNL
+696 ELDFTIRGTNL
-707 IEFITTNQD
+707 IEFLTPD
-716 NDVTC
+716 RNDITC
-721 LALNCLKKI
+721 LALDCLQLI
-730 DRVGKFNFDSHI
+730 DRVGKFNFDAHT

-747 NRINS
+747 NRINT
-752 FLKWRFNNYILG
+752 FINWKFNNYIFG
-764 LNARYIDSYVNNITI
+764 INTRYIDGYKNNKTI

-790 KVDSSLMFDLSVDL
+790 EIDSSFLFDLSVDL
-804 PLSEIFTINTIDGDY
+804 PLSDLFTINTIDGDY

-830 FDEKAP
+830 FDEDAP
-836 RLYDAPDFSYD
+836 RLYDAPDFSFD

-862 ELARK
+862 EIARK